1 VLKNKTCLKK
11 FAFNAEGPLVGER
24 NGNVVGKKL
33 SIVVRHAKKSHLNL
47 KMAF

>member
-33 SIVVRHAKKSHLNL
+33 SIVVRHAKKAILI
-47 KMAF
+47 

>member
-11 FAFNAEGPLVGER
+11 FVFNVEGHLIGER